1 VVYYLTKD
9 YITRRI
15 LLEIKRRGRKAM
27 EQYKVYKY
35 RWVVLA
41 IYMYVA
47 ALTQLYW
54 LNFAAIDTFIEER
67 LSIQASSVMWFT
79 LVFPLVQVL
88 LTMPAGM
95 IIDKKGFKYGV
106 GIGAL
111 FTGIFAMLRLVN
123 PESFT
128 VLLISQIGISIG
140 QPFVLNGVT
149 KLAVTWF
156 PQKEEATAVGLGSLA
171 LFVGM
176 MVGLGATPAL
186 VQSLSFQTMLI
197 VYAAIGLLGVV
208 LFFTLVK
215 SKPETP
221 PRELEEQVE
230 ITGWEG
236 IKHILKI
243 RDFVILGFIA
253 LIGIGVFN
261 GLATWLEKILNELHQ
276 ISMTDAGTISAIL
289 ILSGM
294 IGCIIIPMI
303 SDKIMRRKPFLLAAS
318 SIGALG
324 IVALMISKSYSL
336 NMLNG
341 IILGFFLI
349 SALPIMLTMSTE
361 ITGARFAGIS
371 VGYLQLLGN
380 AAAVAIV
387 PIMEFMRGTTGQY
400 IWPLAFIAG
409 LLGINFILSIVIN
422 EPAKSQTG

>member
-1 VVYYLTKD
+1 MGEGK
-9 YITRRI
+9 I
-15 LLEIKRRGRKAM
+15 
-27 EQYKVYKY
+27 YKY
-35 RWVVLA
+35 RWVILA
-41 IYMYVA
+41 IYMYIA

-54 LNFAAIDTFIEER
+54 LNFAAIDTFIEQR
-67 LSIQASSVMWFT
+67 LSIPASSVMWFT

-88 LTMPAGM
+88 FTMPAGM

-111 FTGIFAMLRLVN
+111 FTGIFATLRLVS
-123 PESFT
+123 PDSFT

-156 PQKEEATAVGLGSLA
+156 PQKEEATAVGLGSMA
-171 LFVGM
+171 LFIGM

-186 VQSLSFQTMLI
+186 VHSLSYETMLI
-197 VYAAIGLLGVV
+197 IYAAMGILGIL
-208 LFFTLVK
+208 LFFSLVK
-215 SKPETP
+215 PQPATP
-221 PRELEEQVE
+221 PREIEAQEE
-230 ITGWEG
+230 ITGWQG
-236 IKHILKI
+236 IKHILKM

-261 GLATWLEKILNELHQ
+261 GLATWLEKMLNELHQ

-294 IGCIIIPMI
+294 IGCIIIPMV
-303 SDKIMRRKPFLLAAS
+303 SDKIIRRKPFLILASVIGAAS
-318 SIGALG
+318 
-324 IVALMISKSYSL
+324 IVALMLSKGYAF
-336 NMLNG
+336 NVVNG

-349 SALPIMLTMSTE
+349 SALPIMLTMSAE

-380 AAAVAIV
+380 AAAVLIV
-387 PIMEFMRGTTGQY
+387 PIMEFVRGSTGQW
-400 IWPLAFIAG
+400 ILPLAFIAA
-409 LLGINFILSIVIN
+409 LLGINFILSIVIR
-422 EPAKSQTG
+422 EPAKS